1 VASDSSCVP
10 IDAPADP
17 SRLRGRFAP
26 AHQAI
31 VGHFG
36 SYGAFAG
43 LLDGCL
49 APIMDGPC
57 SPVLLLLGANGPS
70 YRDALVARHPEWAAR
85 VHATGFLDGPVLA
98 AHLGV
103 CDVMVQPYPDGVT
116 SRRTS
121 VMACLSQGRAVV
133 TTAGRLTEPLW
144 HGSHAVALAGV
155 DDPAGL
161 AERRRAP
168 ARECRTRVR
177 GSAAAPGNSTPTPFP
192 WSAS

>member
-1 VASDSSCVP
+1 V
-10 IDAPADP
+10 
-17 SRLRGRFAP
+17 
-26 AHQAI
+26 
-31 VGHFG
+31 
-36 SYGAFAG
+36 
-43 LLDGCL
+43 

-70 YRDALVARHPEWAAR
+70 YRDALLARHPEWAAR

-144 HGSHAVALAGV
+144 HASDAVTLAGV

-161 AERRRAP
+161 ADSVVRLLADAG
-168 ARECRTRVR
+168 ARERLGSRARQLYADTFSVERVVTALR
-177 GSAAAPGNSTPTPFP
+177 AA
-192 WSAS
+192 